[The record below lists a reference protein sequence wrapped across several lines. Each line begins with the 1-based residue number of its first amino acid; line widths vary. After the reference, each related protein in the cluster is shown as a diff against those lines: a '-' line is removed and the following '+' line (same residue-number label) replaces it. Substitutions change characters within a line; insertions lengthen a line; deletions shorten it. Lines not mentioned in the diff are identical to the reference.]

1 MVNSEKTFPGLKG
14 MLIASLVVFILV
26 VAWITVSLMG
36 VQTPILNLVD
46 VEPIMGLLA
55 MLALMVVFAAS
66 VYGGAG
72 VLIVIWVVYGIFLL
86 ARNFRKKAPEGEAV
100 SDALRDVSTTRL
112 QVVELDK
119 E

>member
-55 MLALMVVFAAS
+55 MLVLMVVFAVS

-72 VLIVIWVVYGIFLL
+72 ILIAMWTVYGIFLL
-86 ARNFRKKAPEGEAV
+86 VQCFWKKRHQEEKAPDDTPV
-100 SDALRDVSTTRL
+100 
-112 QVVELDK
+112 
-119 E
+119 

>member
-1 MVNSEKTFPGLKG
+1 MANSEKTFPGLKG

-26 VAWITVSLMG
+26 VAWITVSFVG
-36 VQTPILNLVD
+36 AQTPILNLVD